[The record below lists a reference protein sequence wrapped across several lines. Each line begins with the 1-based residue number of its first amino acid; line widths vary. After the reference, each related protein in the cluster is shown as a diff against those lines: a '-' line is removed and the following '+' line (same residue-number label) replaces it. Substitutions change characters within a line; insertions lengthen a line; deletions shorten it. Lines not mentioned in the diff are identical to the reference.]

1 MTADR
6 GRSARISKRVVDAA
20 KPEAGRYV
28 VWDTELKGFG
38 LRVTPTGVK
47 TYVARYR
54 FGGGRSGVL
63 RQIVVGRHGPLTPDE
78 ARDEAKLLLAD
89 AAKGGDPQASRMKAR
104 ADLTVAE
111 LCDLYLAEGVG
122 AKKPSTIATDRV
134 RIERHIKP
142 LLGRKRLTAITLDDV
157 DRFMHDVAQGKTAAR
172 VKPSKAQ
179 VKAGTVGADV
189 ETRRRNDSVAR
200 GGKGTATRTAGLLGG
215 IFAFAVRRGMRPD
228 NPTHGLQRFR
238 DRKAERF
245 LSPKEMGALGE
256 ALAASDANGGNTT
269 ASRIIRL
276 LALTGARRGE
286 IEGLR
291 WSEVDADRN
300 LLRLADSKTGQKIVP
315 LGAAAMLLI
324 TEAPRVKGSPY
335 VFPAPTDP
343 EKPFGNVVK
352 TWRRVR
358 AAAGLDDVRL
368 HDLRHSFASA
378 GLASGQGLVLLGKLL
393 GHADVKT
400 TARYA
405 HLADDPV
412 RAAADRIASSISSA
426 MEGHED
432 SNVHVLRGGRQ

>member
-1 MTADR
+1 MTAER

-38 LRVTPTGVK
+38 LRVTPNGVK

-157 DRFMHDVAQGKTAAR
+157 DRFMHDVAQGKTAVR
-172 VKPSKAQ
+172 LKPSKAQ
-179 VKAGTVGADV
+179 VKAGAAGADV
-189 ETRRRNDSVAR
+189 ETRGRNDSVAR
-200 GGKGTATRTAGLLGG
+200 GGKGTATRTSGLLGG

-228 NPTHGLQRFR
+228 NPTQGLQRFR

-335 VFPAPTDP
+335 VFPAPTDL

-352 TWRRVR
+352 TWRPVR

-426 MEGHED
+426 MEGGTED
-432 SNVHVLRGGRQ
+432 NVHRLKGGRA